1 MTTKSTLTLEYT
13 LNDEDREVAIVSYK
27 GRTLVWD
34 ATFCRKAEYHPE
46 KFKIFKEINIYL
58 AQQPEEVSETLFNM
72 YSEIHDVLLNGDSI
86 NRQVIAITRIVRK
99 AGSAFNFASARK
111 FVEFGNVV
119 VIPAG
124 FDREYAHK
132 EAYVIQDDIKI
143 GGGHRA
149 SSKEK
154 TYLYDD
160 YVELVAFTLLM
171 RIFTP
176 IFGGLLAHLTADTGS
191 AWKEYIAGMVINGC
205 SQITN
210 SPGYKKLFTY
220 TTVMTANA
228 EKANS
233 TTMDGL
239 AKDNFPLWVFNL
251 ILVRRIAVGDIRGTG
266 VSKDGKR
273 ENLST
278 YVYAY
283 LLHRVINNT
292 ESFTYRK
299 LNDKK
304 ANSKNQD
311 EESKLTDFEAVRI
324 NEENTPGHTQEMR
337 FYFSREEKIIEAICP
352 QLDRNLL
359 KEAKAAVALI
369 SNEVT
374 HMPQERI
381 LRWVLGPYLPPVSLS
396 DVDKVQLNDYLAFVM
411 AVFWQHG
418 LRDLAAIVSLTEY
431 KSKGESGIIT
441 QITRSNIP
449 AALIEEARVLFPH
462 HRRASGRVGIAKPEP
477 IPVTLVK
484 TMTNELLEKDWQLN
498 LPRQWTLEQ
507 QNTIGLRSREY
518 RIPSDIRIQLM
529 NLVLHIGRHRLP
541 FHPEQADAV
550 K

>member
-1 MTTKSTLTLEYT
+1 MTAKSVLNLTYR
-13 LNDEDREVAIVSYK
+13 LNDDDREVVEVTLGERS
-27 GRTLVWD
+27 LVWD
-34 ATFCRKAEYHPE
+34 ATFCRKAEYKPE
-46 KFKIFKEINIYL
+46 KFPLFKEINTFL
-58 AQQPEEVSETLFNM
+58 ESQPPEVSETLFNM
-72 YSEIHDVLLNGDSI
+72 YSEIHDVLLNGERSE
-86 NRQVIAITRIVRK
+86 RQVLAITRIVRRS
-99 AGSAFNFASARK
+99 GSAFNFAAARK

-124 FDREYAHK
+124 FAREYAQK
-132 EAYVIQDDIKI
+132 ESYVMQDDLKI

-149 SSKEK
+149 SSREK

-171 RIFTP
+171 RLFTP
-176 IFGGLLAHLTADTGS
+176 VFGGLLAHLTSDTGS
-191 AWKEYIAGMVINGC
+191 AWKEYITGMVIGGC
-205 SQITN
+205 SQIIN

-220 TTVMTANA
+220 TTAMTANA

-239 AKDNFPLWVFNL
+239 AKENFPLWVFNL
-251 ILVRRIAVGDIRGTG
+251 ILVRRIAVGDIRGIG
-266 VSKDGKR
+266 VNRDGKR

-292 ESFTYRK
+292 DSFTYRK

-337 FYFSREEKIIEAICP
+337 FFFSRESKIIEAICP
-352 QLDRNLL
+352 QLDLNLL
-359 KEAKAAVALI
+359 KEAKEAVATI

-381 LRWVLGPYLPPVSLS
+381 MRWVLGPYMHPVSLS
-396 DVDKVQLNDYLAFVM
+396 DVDKVQLNDYLAIVM
-411 AVFWQHG
+411 AMFWQHG
-418 LRDLAAIVSLTEY
+418 LKDLAAIVSLTEY
-431 KSKGESGIIT
+431 KSKGSTGVIT

-449 AALIEEARVLFPH
+449 AALIEEARVLYPH
-462 HRRASGRVGIAKPEP
+462 YRRPSGKVGTARPEP
-477 IPVTLVK
+477 NPVTLVK
-484 TMTNELLEKDWQLN
+484 TMTNELLERDWQLN

-529 NLVLHIGRHRLP
+529 HLVLRIGRYRRP
-541 FHPEQADAV
+541 FHPEPATA
-550 K
+550 